1 MCYCRELAE
10 GQAAW
15 KSLLPGQGAGR
26 TGKGQSWAHHMLS
39 LQGFSSWYYW
49 VPRKHSKKLINFL
62 SSAATAPANSLEESI
77 AVLQQQLPSLSYS
90 NSYFVLTKMKCQVV
104 TEKNILLMLS
114 SNWVSKVLGS
124 GGNGGS

>member
-1 MCYCRELAE
+1 
-10 GQAAW
+10 
-15 KSLLPGQGAGR
+15 
-26 TGKGQSWAHHMLS
+26 MLS